1 MSDTLRCHRLRHAR
15 IPHPSL
21 FPGVCSNSCP
31 LSPSCYPTILSSC
44 HSLLKPSIFTSIR
57 IFSNES
63 AICIKWPKYWNCN
76 FRISSSNEESR
87 LISYRIDW
95 FDFPAVQGTLELS
108 PAPQNSKASALWCT
122 FLFMVQL
129 AHPYMTTGKTIAL
142 TGQTFVVK

>member
-1 MSDTLRCHRLRHAR
+1 MSDTLRCHRLRNAR

-21 FPGVCSNSCP
+21 CPGVCSNSCP
-31 LSPSCYPTILSSC
+31 LSPSCYPTILSSY
-44 HSLLKPSIFTSIR
+44 HSLLKPSMFTSVR

-76 FRISSSNEESR
+76 FGISSSNEESR

-108 PAPQNSKASALWCT
+108 PAPQNSKASVLWYT
-122 FLFMVQL
+122 FFFMVQL
-129 AHPYMTTGKTIAL
+129 SHPYMTTGKTIAL
-142 TGQTFVVK
+142 TVRTCVG